1 MKKYFTLVA
10 VLGFGISLSAQKTTK
25 IAKLNKAKTSKSV
38 AVVAAPKMDVVA
50 TKTDDKEDHTG
61 HNHAAPQV
69 TAQVQPALVDINKP
83 VAEENMTLSE
93 TSYDFGKIP
102 QGKPVTHDFKFTN
115 TGKTDLVLENV
126 VAGCG
131 CTTPS
136 FTKGTYKPGQT
147 SIINIGFNAGGVG
160 PAQKSVTV
168 TYNGGLTKA
177 ITFTAD
183 VFAAPAT
190 PAPENKGVQ
199 MLKGQ

>member
-1 MKKYFTLVA
+1 MKKYLLLVA
-10 VLGFGISLSAQKTTK
+10 VLGFTLGVSAQKTTK
-25 IAKLNKAKTSKSV
+25 IAKNNKPKPTKSATLISSAKVETKME
-38 AVVAAPKMDVVA
+38 AV
-50 TKTDDKEDHTG
+50 EDHTG
-61 HNHAAPQV
+61 HNHSTTQAS
-69 TAQVQPALVDINKP
+69 AQVQPSLVDINKP

-93 TSYDFGKIP
+93 VSYDFGKIP

-131 CTTPS
+131 CTTPT
-136 FTKGTYKPGQT
+136 FTKGTYKPGQS
-147 SIINIGFNAGGVG
+147 SIINIGYNAGGLG
-160 PAQKSVTV
+160 AAQKSVTV

-183 VFAAPAT
+183 VFAAPTA

>member
-1 MKKYFTLVA
+1 MKKYFILVA
-10 VLGFGISLSAQKTTK
+10 VLGFTLGLSAQKTTK
-25 IAKLNKAKTSKSV
+25 IAKNNKAKTTKSATMV
-38 AVVAAPKMDVVA
+38 ASAKVEA
-50 TKTDDKEDHTG
+50 KTEAVEDHTG
-61 HNHAAPQV
+61 HNHAAPQA

-115 TGKTDLVLENV
+115 TGKTDLVLDNV

-136 FTKGTYKPGQT
+136 FTKGTYKPGQS
-147 SIINIGFNAGGVG
+147 SIINIGFNAGGMG
-160 PAQKSVTV
+160 PAQKSVTI